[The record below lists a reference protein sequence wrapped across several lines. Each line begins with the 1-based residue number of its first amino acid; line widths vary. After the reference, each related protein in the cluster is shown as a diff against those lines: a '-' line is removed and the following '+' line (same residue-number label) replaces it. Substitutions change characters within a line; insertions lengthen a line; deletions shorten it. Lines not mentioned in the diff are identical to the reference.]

1 MSMNAPQSYRV
12 LVIDDNRAIH
22 DDFRKTLARRPEPSA
37 LSAVEDALFGTG
49 SPAAATATT
58 FEIDSALQG
67 EEGLARVKAALAERR
82 PYSVAF
88 VDMRMPPGWDGLRT
102 IRELWR
108 IDPTL
113 NVVICTA
120 FSDHSWAEIEAI
132 DEKGDRLLVLKK
144 PFEPIEVRRLT
155 ATLTAKWTLSR
166 QAAMKMD
173 ELKELVEARTRE
185 LNFVAT
191 HDKLTGL
198 PNRALFHE
206 RLTQALAQSKRQDG
220 AEVAVLFLDFDRF
233 KIVNDSLGHE
243 GGDALLRSIGKRLQG
258 VLRETDTVTPAGGIT
273 ARLGGDEFCVLLTGL
288 HQAENAA
295 TVARRML
302 GVLAE
307 PYDICGCRI
316 HSTASIGIAVSSPTC
331 DSAEDLIRDADTA
344 MYRAKAD
351 GRGRFVIFDSTMHD
365 AAMRRL
371 LLESELR
378 LAVER
383 GELRVAY
390 QPIVGIETAKPA
402 AAEALVRWQHPTR
415 GLLEP
420 AEFLSVAEEC
430 GLIGAIGTFI
440 FETAAR
446 QCRQWADAHP
456 DAGLSMHVN
465 VSAKQLFR
473 PDFVDDV
480 KAVLDRTGCDARLL
494 VLEITEGAV
503 ANHAER
509 SSAAIRSLRALGL
522 RVILDDFGT
531 GCSSLSLLHTISLDG
546 LKMDRVLIREATKR
560 RAFAAILHAVANL
573 AANLDM
579 CVVAEG
585 VETVDELIMLQTVN
599 CGHAQ
604 GHLFARPMTAE
615 EFERRML
622 VETPDFT
629 QTLASA

>member
-1 MSMNAPQSYRV
+1 MSMDAPQSYRV
-12 LVIDDNRAIH
+12 LVIDDNHAIH
-22 DDFRKTLARRPEPSA
+22 DDFRKTLACRATPSA

-49 SPAAATATT
+49 PKSADAIT

-67 EEGLARVKAALAERR
+67 EEGLARVKAALAEKR
-82 PYSVAF
+82 PYAVAF
-88 VDMRMPPGWDGLRT
+88 VDMRMPPGWNGLRT

-108 IDPTL
+108 ADPTL
-113 NVVICTA
+113 NIVICTA
-120 FSDHSWAEIEAI
+120 YSDHSWTEIEAL

-155 ATLTAKWTLSR
+155 ATLTAKWTLTR

-206 RLTQALAQSKRQDG
+206 RLAQALAQSKRQDG

-288 HQAENAA
+288 HQADNAA

-307 PYDICGCRI
+307 PYEICGTRV
-316 HSTASIGIAVSSPTC
+316 HSTASIGIAVSGETC
-331 DSAEDLIRDADTA
+331 ESAEDLIRDADTA

-351 GRGRFVIFDSTMHD
+351 GRGRFVIFDSTMHE

-371 LLESELR
+371 TLESELR
-378 LAVER
+378 RAVER

-390 QPIVGIETAKPA
+390 QPVIDIETAKPA
-402 AAEALVRWQHPTR
+402 GAEALVRWQHPTR

-420 AEFLSVAEEC
+420 GEFLAVAEEC

-440 FETAAR
+440 FEAAAR
-446 QCRQWADAHP
+446 QCRQWADAYP
-456 DAGLSMHVN
+456 GIDLSVHVN

-473 PDFVDDV
+473 VNFLDEVSDV
-480 KAVLDRTGCDARLL
+480 LARSGCDARSL
-494 VLEITEGAV
+494 VLEITESAV
-503 ANHAER
+503 AKQAER
-509 SSAAIRSLRALGL
+509 SPAAIRALRGLGL

-531 GCSSLSLLHTISLDG
+531 GCSSLSLLHTLGLDG
-546 LKMDRVLIREATKR
+546 LKMDRTLIREATKR

-579 CVVAEG
+579 RVVAEG
-585 VETVDELIMLQTVN
+585 VESVDELIMLQTVN
-599 CGHAQ
+599 CAYAQ
-604 GHLFARPMTAE
+604 GHLFARPMSAD

-622 VETPDFT
+622 IETPDFT
-629 QTLASA
+629 QSLAST